1 MARILLKNGRLWD
14 GETFQYAEVLTEGD
28 KIITISEKICQGAD
42 FVVDAEGKTVVPGLI
57 DAHAHLR
64 GLSSH
69 DIGAQTEMCCLP
81 FGVTAVADAE
91 GVHGDQRL
99 IDASIVKTKVFV
111 KVPIREN
118 APDFEP
124 TIKKLR
130 EYGNRAVGLKVF
142 FDRGAMDVQSIEPLR
157 QICAFAHERNLIVMV
172 HSTNSPT
179 PMADIVDALGKGD
192 ILTHIFHGG
201 IHNASEDD
209 YKGLREAKQKG
220 IVLDLG
226 FEGFVHTDF
235 KLFADA
241 VASGILPDIIGTD
254 LTKVS
259 LNTRGGRYGLTL
271 CMSAA
276 REVGMS
282 EDAIFR
288 AVTSAPAKALGWDTE
303 CGHLKEGARAD
314 LAVLEYT
321 EESGLE
327 LTDIFGNSLCA
338 KKGYRCEMTI
348 ANGEVVYRRK

>member
-14 GETFQYAEVLTEGD
+14 GEKFKYAEVLTEGD
-28 KIITISEKICQGAD
+28 KIITIAEKICQGAD
-42 FVVDAEGKTVVPGLI
+42 FVVDAGGKTVVPGLI

-91 GVHGDQRL
+91 GVHGDRCL
-99 IDASIVKTKVFV
+99 MDASIVKTKVFV
-111 KVPIREN
+111 KVPIQKD
-118 APDFEP
+118 APDFSP
-124 TIKKLR
+124 VLTKLQ
-130 EYGNRAVGLKVF
+130 EYGDRAVGLKVF
-142 FDRGAMDVQSIEPLR
+142 FDIGATDVHSIKPLR
-157 QICAFAHERNLIVMV
+157 RICTFAHERNLTVMV

-201 IHNASEDD
+201 IHNASEDH
-209 YKGLREAKQKG
+209 YHSLREAKRKG

-235 KLFADA
+235 RMFEDA
-241 VASGILPDIIGTD
+241 LKSGILPDIIGTD

-276 REVGMS
+276 RELGMS
-282 EDAIFR
+282 EEEIFR
-288 AVTSAPAKALGWDTE
+288 AVTSAPAKALGWDAE
-303 CGHLKEGARAD
+303 CGYLKEGAPAD

-327 LTDIFGNSLCA
+327 LTDIFGNSLRA
-338 KKGYRCEMTI
+338 EKGYRCTLTI
-348 ANGEVVYRRK
+348 VNGEIVYLR